1 MNGPNDTETNNSN
14 GESDENGAS
23 GKVLQFKRPA
33 TAVQPT
39 LRRRAATPA
48 APQFAPKAK
57 QKSLKGDLMKSRIA
71 KGLQLG
77 LLAFGLLL
85 ALKNC
90 GKF

>member
-1 MNGPNDTETNNSN
+1 MNKPNDTETNNNN

-39 LRRRAATPA
+39 LRRRAAPPA
-48 APQFAPKAK
+48 ASQFAPKAI

>member
-1 MNGPNDTETNNSN
+1 MNGPNNTESNNSN
-14 GESDENGAS
+14 GERDENGAS
-23 GKVLQFKRPA
+23 GKVLQFKRPS

-39 LRRRAATPA
+39 IRRRAASPA
-48 APQFAPKAK
+48 VPQFAPKEK
-57 QKSLKGDLMKSRIA
+57 QKSLKGDPMKSRLA

-77 LLAFGLLL
+77 LLVFALLL